1 VEAGWVDLS
10 GSVSIARGV
19 RSLRGVRAEGIVLC
33 IALLCAQASANA
45 ASIEVSRL
53 NDGSGLVLLD
63 GDIELDDV
71 AQFWS
76 KVAAFSK
83 ATVAFRSEGG
93 SLLAGIRIG
102 TLIRDRGFATLVPD
116 GAWCASACAVAWLG
130 GVQRLLGTDSKVG
143 FHAAYVLKGHKAT
156 ESGPGNAV
164 LGAYLYQLG
173 LSEDA
178 IVYVTQADPSSIRW
192 LNLEQA
198 AQYGID
204 VALAPW
210 AVQSASPTDPVIKPE
225 PEEGLQR
232 RATDFVL
239 ALASRWSSP
248 NEEAFRS
255 FDELYADKV
264 RYRGKLTL
272 RQDVVLD
279 KHRFAERWPQRS
291 YTIRAESISVT
302 CAKESETCNVKGV
315 MNRSLA
321 NGAAK
326 TMSRDVTSFEY
337 QIADSGQT
345 LHIVAETS
353 ALAKPQSRARVLNP
367 FTAVGQGIQQLLAKM
382 SQLTARSARPRTAP
396 N

>member
-1 VEAGWVDLS
+1 M
-10 GSVSIARGV
+10 
-19 RSLRGVRAEGIVLC
+19 RGVRAEGIVLC
-33 IALLCAQASANA
+33 IALLCVQASANA

-102 TLIRDRGFATLVPD
+102 TFIRDRGFATLVPD

-130 GVQRLLGTDSKVG
+130 GAQRLLGTGSKVG

-192 LNLEQA
+192 LSLEQA
-198 AQYGID
+198 AQYGIE

-210 AVQSASPTDPVIKPE
+210 AVQSAGPTDPVIKRE
-225 PEEGLQR
+225 PEEGLER
-232 RATDFVL
+232 RVTDFVR

-248 NEEAFRS
+248 NEQAFRS

-279 KHRFAERWPQRS
+279 KQRFAQRWPQRS
-291 YTIRAESISVT
+291 YTIRPDSISVT
-302 CAKESETCNVKGV
+302 CTKESETCSVKGT

-326 TMSRDVTSFEY
+326 TTSRDITSFEY
-337 QIADSGQT
+337 QIAESGQA

-353 ALAKPQSRARVLNP
+353 ALAKPPSRARVLNP
-367 FTAVGQGIQQLLAKM
+367 FTAVGQSIQQLLAKM
-382 SQLTARSARPRTAP
+382 SRLTTRSARPRTAP

>member
-1 VEAGWVDLS
+1 M
-10 GSVSIARGV
+10 RC
-19 RSLRGVRAEGIVLC
+19 VRAGAVVLC
-33 IALLCAQASANA
+33 IALLCAQTLAHA

-53 NDGSGLVLLD
+53 NDGGPLVSLE

-76 KVAAFSK
+76 KVATLSK

-102 TLIRDRGFATLVPD
+102 TLIRESGFATLVPD

-130 GVQRLLGTDSKVG
+130 GVHRLLGTGSKVG

-178 IVYVTQADPSSIRW
+178 IVYVTQADPSSMRW
-192 LNLEQA
+192 LSLEQA

-204 VALAPW
+204 VALAPG
-210 AVQSASPTDPVIKPE
+210 AIASASPASPVVTQE
-225 PEEGLQR
+225 PQEDLQQ

-248 NEEAFRS
+248 NNEAFRS
-255 FDELYADKV
+255 FDALYADKV

-279 KHRFAERWPQRS
+279 KRHFAERWPERT
-291 YTIRAESISVT
+291 YTIRPDSISVT
-302 CAKESETCNVKGV
+302 CTKGSETCSVRGI
-315 MNRSLA
+315 MNRVLA

-326 TMSRDVTSFEY
+326 TTSRDVTSFDY
-337 QIADSGQT
+337 QIAGSDQA
-345 LHIVAETS
+345 LYIVAETS
-353 ALAKPQSRARVLNP
+353 SLAKPQSRPRVLNP
-367 FTAVGQGIQQLLAKM
+367 FTAVGEGIQRLLAKM
-382 SQLTARSARPRTAP
+382 SRLTTRQTARQATRQASREPHQINR
-396 N
+396 

>member
-1 VEAGWVDLS
+1 
-10 GSVSIARGV
+10 
-19 RSLRGVRAEGIVLC
+19 LRRVRAGAIVLC
-33 IALLCAQASANA
+33 IALLCAQTFAHA

-53 NDGSGLVLLD
+53 NDGGPLVSLE

-76 KVAAFSK
+76 KVASLSK

-102 TLIRDRGFATLVPD
+102 TLIRESGFATLVPD

-130 GVQRLLGTDSKVG
+130 GVHRLLGTGSKVG

-178 IVYVTQADPSSIRW
+178 IVYVTQAEPSSMRW
-192 LNLEQA
+192 LSLEQA

-204 VALAPW
+204 VALAPG
-210 AVQSASPTDPVIKPE
+210 AIEPVSPPSHVVKQE
-225 PEEGLQR
+225 PQEDLEH

-248 NEEAFRS
+248 NDEAFRS
-255 FDELYADKV
+255 FDALYADKV
-264 RYRGKLTL
+264 RYRGKVTL

-279 KHRFAERWPQRS
+279 KRHFAERWPERT
-291 YTIRAESISVT
+291 YRIRPDSIAVT
-302 CAKESETCNVKGV
+302 CAKESETCSVRGI

-326 TMSRDVTSFEY
+326 TTSRDVTSFDY
-337 QIADSGQT
+337 QIAGSDQA
-345 LHIVAETS
+345 LYIVAEAS
-353 ALAKPQSRARVLNP
+353 SLAKPQSRPRVLNP
-367 FTAVGQGIQQLLAKM
+367 FTAVGEGIQRLLAKM
-382 SQLTARSARPRTAP
+382 SRLTTRQSTRQASREPHQINR
-396 N
+396 

>member
-1 VEAGWVDLS
+1 MS
-10 GSVSIARGV
+10 R
-19 RSLRGVRAEGIVLC
+19 VRAGAVVLC
-33 IALLCAQASANA
+33 IALLCAQTFARA

-53 NDGSGLVLLD
+53 NDGGPLVSLE

-71 AQFWS
+71 AQLWS
-76 KVAAFSK
+76 KVASLSK

-102 TLIRDRGFATLVPD
+102 TLIRESGFATLVPD

-130 GVQRLLGTDSKVG
+130 GVHRLLGTGSKVG

-178 IVYVTQADPSSIRW
+178 IVYVTQADPSSMRW
-192 LNLEQA
+192 LSLEQA

-204 VALAPW
+204 VALAPG
-210 AVQSASPTDPVIKPE
+210 AIASASPASPVVTQE
-225 PEEGLQR
+225 PQEDLQQ

-248 NEEAFRS
+248 NDEAFRS
-255 FDELYADKV
+255 FDALYADKV
-264 RYRGKLTL
+264 RYRGKVTL

-279 KHRFAERWPQRS
+279 KRHFAERWPERT
-291 YTIRAESISVT
+291 YRIRPDSIAVT
-302 CAKESETCNVKGV
+302 CAKESETCSVRGI

-326 TMSRDVTSFEY
+326 TTSRDVTSFDY
-337 QIADSGQT
+337 QIAGSDQA
-345 LHIVAETS
+345 LYIVAETS
-353 ALAKPQSRARVLNP
+353 SLAKPQSRPRVLNP
-367 FTAVGQGIQQLLAKM
+367 FTAVGEGIQRLLAKM
-382 SQLTARSARPRTAP
+382 SRLTTRQTTRQASREPHQINR
-396 N
+396 

>member
-1 VEAGWVDLS
+1 M
-10 GSVSIARGV
+10 RRV
-19 RSLRGVRAEGIVLC
+19 RVGGIVLC
-33 IALLCAQASANA
+33 IALFCAQTFAHA

-53 NDGSGLVLLD
+53 NDGGPLVSLE

-76 KVAAFSK
+76 KVATLSK

-102 TLIRDRGFATLVPD
+102 TLIRESGFATLVPD

-130 GVQRLLGTDSKVG
+130 GVHRLLGTGSKVG
-143 FHAAYVLKGHKAT
+143 FHAAYVLKGRKAT

-178 IVYVTQADPSSIRW
+178 IVYVTQAEPSSMRW
-192 LNLEQA
+192 LSLEQA

-204 VALAPW
+204 VALAPG
-210 AVQSASPTDPVIKPE
+210 AIASASPASPVVTQE
-225 PEEGLQR
+225 PQEDLQQ

-248 NEEAFRS
+248 NDEAFRS
-255 FDELYADKV
+255 FDALYADKV

-279 KHRFAERWPQRS
+279 KRHFAERWPERT
-291 YTIRAESISVT
+291 YTIRPDSISVT
-302 CAKESETCNVKGV
+302 CAKGSDTCSVRGI
-315 MNRSLA
+315 MNRVLA

-326 TMSRDVTSFEY
+326 ATSRDVTSFDY
-337 QIADSGQT
+337 QIAGSDQA
-345 LHIVAETS
+345 LYIVAETS
-353 ALAKPQSRARVLNP
+353 ALAKPQSRPRVLNP
-367 FTAVGQGIQQLLAKM
+367 FTAVGEGIQRLLAKM
-382 SQLTARSARPRTAP
+382 SRLTTRQSTRQASREPHQINR
-396 N
+396 

>member
-1 VEAGWVDLS
+1 
-10 GSVSIARGV
+10 
-19 RSLRGVRAEGIVLC
+19 LRRVRAGAIVLC
-33 IALLCAQASANA
+33 IALLCAQTFAHA

-53 NDGSGLVLLD
+53 NDGGPLVSLE

-76 KVAAFSK
+76 KVASLSK

-102 TLIRDRGFATLVPD
+102 TLIRESGFATLVPD

-130 GVQRLLGTDSKVG
+130 GVHRLLGTGSKVG

-178 IVYVTQADPSSIRW
+178 IVYVTQADPSSMRW
-192 LNLEQA
+192 LSLDQA

-204 VALAPW
+204 VALAPG
-210 AVQSASPTDPVIKPE
+210 ATAPASPASPMVKQEPPE
-225 PEEGLQR
+225 DLEH

-239 ALASRWSSP
+239 ALASRWSTP
-248 NEEAFRS
+248 NDEAFQS
-255 FDELYADKV
+255 FDALYADKV

-279 KHRFAERWPQRS
+279 KRHFAERWPERT
-291 YTIRAESISVT
+291 YTIRPDSISVT
-302 CAKESETCNVKGV
+302 CAKASETCSVRGI

-326 TMSRDVTSFEY
+326 TTSRDVTSFDY
-337 QIADSGQT
+337 QIAGSAEA
-345 LHIVAETS
+345 LYIVAETS
-353 ALAKPQSRARVLNP
+353 ALAKPQTRPRVLNP
-367 FTAVGQGIQQLLAKM
+367 FTAVGEGIQRLLAKM
-382 SQLTARSARPRTAP
+382 SRLTTRQTARQASREPHPINR
-396 N
+396 

>member
-1 VEAGWVDLS
+1 
-10 GSVSIARGV
+10 
-19 RSLRGVRAEGIVLC
+19 LRRVRAEGIVLC
-33 IALLCAQASANA
+33 IAFLCAQASANA
-45 ASIEVSRL
+45 ASIQVSRL

-76 KVAAFSK
+76 KVATFSK

-130 GVQRLLGTDSKVG
+130 GIQRLLGTGSKVG
-143 FHAAYVLKGHKAT
+143 FHAAYVLKGHRAT

-178 IVYVTQADPSSIRW
+178 IVYVTQAEPNAIRW
-192 LNLEQA
+192 LSLEQA

-204 VALAPW
+204 VELAPW
-210 AVQSASPTDPVIKPE
+210 AIQSASPASPVIKQE
-225 PEEGLQR
+225 HEEGLQR

-248 NEEAFRS
+248 NAEAFRS
-255 FDELYADKV
+255 FDDLYADKV

-279 KHRFAERWPQRS
+279 KQRFAERWPQRS
-291 YTIRAESISVT
+291 YTIRPDSISVT
-302 CAKESETCNVKGV
+302 CAKDSETCSVKGI

-321 NGAAK
+321 NGPAK
-326 TMSRDVTSFEY
+326 TTSRDVTSFEY
-337 QIADSGQT
+337 QIADSGQA
-345 LHIVAETS
+345 LQIVAETS
-353 ALAKPQSRARVLNP
+353 ALAKPQSRTRVLNP
-367 FTAVGQGIQQLLAKM
+367 FTAVGQSIQRLLAKM
-382 SQLTARSARPRTAP
+382 SRLTTRQASHAP
-396 N
+396 HQVN

>member
-1 VEAGWVDLS
+1 M
-10 GSVSIARGV
+10 R
-19 RSLRGVRAEGIVLC
+19 RVRAGAIVLC
-33 IALLCAQASANA
+33 IALLCAQTLAHA

-53 NDGSGLVLLD
+53 NDGGPLVSLE

-76 KVAAFSK
+76 KVAALSK

-102 TLIRDRGFATLVPD
+102 TLIRESGFATLVPD

-130 GVQRLLGTDSKVG
+130 GVHRLLGTGSKVG

-178 IVYVTQADPSSIRW
+178 IVYVTQAEPSSMRW
-192 LNLEQA
+192 LSLEQA

-204 VALAPW
+204 VALAPG
-210 AVQSASPTDPVIKPE
+210 AIEPVSPPSHVVKQE
-225 PEEGLQR
+225 PQEDLEH

-248 NEEAFRS
+248 NDEAFRS
-255 FDELYADKV
+255 FDALYAEKV
-264 RYRGKLTL
+264 RYRGKVTL

-279 KHRFAERWPQRS
+279 KRHFAERWPERT
-291 YTIRAESISVT
+291 YRIRPDSIAVT
-302 CAKESETCNVKGV
+302 CAKESETCSVRGI

-326 TMSRDVTSFEY
+326 TTSRDVTSFDY
-337 QIADSGQT
+337 QIAGSDQA
-345 LHIVAETS
+345 LYIVAEAS
-353 ALAKPQSRARVLNP
+353 SLAKPQSRPRVLNP
-367 FTAVGQGIQQLLAKM
+367 FTAVGEGIQRLLAKM
-382 SQLTARSARPRTAP
+382 SRLTTRQSTRQASREPHQINR
-396 N
+396 

>member
-1 VEAGWVDLS
+1 MS
-10 GSVSIARGV
+10 R
-19 RSLRGVRAEGIVLC
+19 VRAGAVVLC
-33 IALLCAQASANA
+33 IALLCAQTFARA

-53 NDGSGLVLLD
+53 NDGSPLVLLE

-76 KVAAFSK
+76 KVATLSK

-102 TLIRDRGFATLVPD
+102 TLIRESGFATLVPD
-116 GAWCASACAVAWLG
+116 GARCASACAVAWLG
-130 GVQRLLGTDSKVG
+130 GVHRLLGTGSKVG

-178 IVYVTQADPSSIRW
+178 IVYVTQAEPSSMRW
-192 LNLEQA
+192 LSLEQA

-204 VALAPW
+204 VALAPG
-210 AVQSASPTDPVIKPE
+210 AIEPVSPPSHVVKQE
-225 PEEGLQR
+225 PQEDLEH

-248 NEEAFRS
+248 NDEAFRS
-255 FDELYADKV
+255 FDALYAEKV
-264 RYRGKLTL
+264 RYRGKVTL

-279 KHRFAERWPQRS
+279 KRHFAERWPERT
-291 YTIRAESISVT
+291 YRIRPDSIAVT
-302 CAKESETCNVKGV
+302 CAKESETCSVRGI

-326 TMSRDVTSFEY
+326 TTSRDVTSFDY
-337 QIADSGQT
+337 QIAGSDQA
-345 LHIVAETS
+345 LYIVAEAS
-353 ALAKPQSRARVLNP
+353 SLAKPQSRPRVLNP
-367 FTAVGQGIQQLLAKM
+367 FTAVGEGIQRLLAKM
-382 SQLTARSARPRTAP
+382 SRLTTRQSTRQASREPHQINR
-396 N
+396 